1 MLLRLLCGP
10 AVLLAAQT
18 SSSLQQPRPG
28 CCCVPEACAHEIFCC
43 MLFAVPFLLTSN
55 GQRLKMMPRLLCVP
69 ARLLPA
75 CSIESSWFPEARLV
89 LRSRVVRARIFL
101 LYVVRRACLTY
112 LQWPAVE
119 TFSPASVCSCSP
131 ASSRLCMLPVSTYL
145 LSIFTFSI
153 FFERGRHC
161 FPSCLLFAACPRSWL
176 AHALLKTRN
185 FEIPMSNWAIGPS
198 QREQRE

>member
-55 GQRLKMMPRLLCVP
+55 GQRVKILPRLLCVP

-75 CSIESSWFPEARLV
+75 SSIESSWFSEARLV
-89 LRSRVVRARIFL
+89 LRSRVVRARNFL

-131 ASSRLCMLPVSTYL
+131 ASSRLCMLSVAPTVSSFRRKFDENRVSQKTSVRAFLPLRHPVVQIRATRK
-145 LSIFTFSI
+145 FGKF
-153 FFERGRHC
+153 G
-161 FPSCLLFAACPRSWL
+161 FATSRIRQL
-176 AHALLKTRN
+176 RKHT
-185 FEIPMSNWAIGPS
+185 
-198 QREQRE
+198 

>member
-75 CSIESSWFPEARLV
+75 S
-89 LRSRVVRARIFL
+89 
-101 LYVVRRACLTY
+101 
-112 LQWPAVE
+112 Q
-119 TFSPASVCSCSP
+119 ASVAPSNPLTLVTLVSQKQP
-131 ASSRLCMLPVSTYL
+131 LWRGVTQGGVAPIVQGEPLVFPVCVFVG
-145 LSIFTFSI
+145 SIFGDFGDFGVSDAATVAWRYTR
-153 FFERGRHC
+153 RGG
-161 FPSCLLFAACPRSWL
+161 PRLSVQGEPL
-176 AHALLKTRN
+176 VVLTR
-185 FEIPMSNWAIGPS
+185 GP
-198 QREQRE
+198 